1 VNISFVDTRKRG
13 RPVGEGTVRPR
24 GARIAAD
31 GAVALVRRGT
41 RVTRKGKAVT
51 ARLALQLDESV
62 AGEMLSLDV
71 TTVDA
76 RGRRQVEHIAGTV
89 RVAE

>member
-1 VNISFVDTRKRG
+1 M
-13 RPVGEGTVRPR
+13 
-24 GARIAAD
+24 
-31 GAVALVRRGT
+31 
-41 RVTRKGKAVT
+41 T

-71 TTVDA
+71 TAVDA